1 MGKQTEKVTI
11 FHLGSNGYEKSVYAK
26 CFWDEDQ
33 ATAIKKS
40 GLASVDSLYVSIPYS
55 VVQSLEINKGKDYI
69 IQGETLLEIDNTS
82 EKTQSTSIKELKAN
96 HNLLTLSAGSLKN
109 HGSKRMWHWELSGK

>member
-1 MGKQTEKVTI
+1 MKNTVKVTI
-11 FHLGSNGYEKSVYAK
+11 FHLGANGYEKNVYDK

-40 GLASVDSLYVSIPYS
+40 GLSSVDSLYVSIPYS
-55 VVQSLEINKGKDYI
+55 EAQSLDINKGNDYI
-69 IQGETLLEIDNTS
+69 LQGETTLEIDNTTQQ
-82 EKTQSTSIKELKAN
+82 TQSNSIKLLKAS
-96 HNLLTLSAGSLKN
+96 HNVLTISAGSLKN

>member
-1 MGKQTEKVTI
+1 MGKQTVKITI
-11 FHLGSNGYEKSVYAK
+11 FHLGSNGYEKNVYDK

-69 IQGETLLEIDNTS
+69 IQGETTLEIDNTT
-82 EKTQSTSIKELKAN
+82 EKAQSNSIKELKAN

>member
-1 MGKQTEKVTI
+1 MGKQTVKVTI
-11 FHLGSNGYEKSVYAK
+11 FHLGKNGFEKNVYDK

-40 GLASVDSLYVSIPYS
+40 GLASVDSLYISIPYS
-55 VVQSLEINKGKDYI
+55 VVQNLVINKTKDYI
-69 IQGETLLEIDNTS
+69 ILGETDFEFDNTS
-82 EKTQSTSIKELKAN
+82 QSTQSAGTRALIAS
-96 HNLLTLSAGSLKN
+96 HNTFIINSCSLKN

>member
-1 MGKQTEKVTI
+1 MKKTVKVTI
-11 FHLGSNGYEKSVYAK
+11 FHLGASGFTKAVYDK

-69 IQGETLLEIDNTS
+69 IQGETTLEIDNTS
-82 EKTQSTSIKELKAN
+82 QATQSTSIKELKAK

>member
-1 MGKQTEKVTI
+1 MGKQTVKVTI
-11 FHLGSNGYEKSVYAK
+11 FHLGKNGFEKNVYDK

>member
-1 MGKQTEKVTI
+1 MGKQTVKVTI
-11 FHLGSNGYEKSVYAK
+11 FHLGNNGFEKNVYDK

-69 IQGETLLEIDNTS
+69 IQGETLLEIDNMS

>member
-1 MGKQTEKVTI
+1 MGKQTVKVTV
-11 FHLGSNGYEKSVYAK
+11 FHLGLNGYEKNVYDK

-55 VVQSLEINKGKDYI
+55 VAQRLEINKGKDYI
-69 IQGETLLEIDNTS
+69 IQGETTLGIDNTS
-82 EKTQSTSIKELKAN
+82 QATQSTSIKELKAN
-96 HNLLTLSAGSLKN
+96 HNLLTLSAVSLKN

>member
-1 MGKQTEKVTI
+1 MKNTVKVTI
-11 FHLGSNGYEKSVYAK
+11 FHLNGANYEKKIYDK

-33 ATAIKKS
+33 AQAIRKS
-40 GLASVDSLYVSIPYS
+40 GLASVDSLYVSIPYF

-69 IQGETLLEIDNTS
+69 IQGETELDFDNTS
-82 EKTQSTSIKELKAN
+82 QSTQSNSLKALKEN
-96 HNLLTLSAGSLKN
+96 HNVFTINSSSLKN

>member
-1 MGKQTEKVTI
+1 MGKQTVKVTI
-11 FHLGSNGYEKSVYAK
+11 FHLGSKGYEKTVYDK

>member
-1 MGKQTEKVTI
+1 MKNTIKVTI
-11 FHLGSNGYEKSVYAK
+11 FHLNGANYEKKVYSK

-33 ATAIKKS
+33 AQAIKKS

-55 VVQSLEINKGKDYI
+55 VANSVPFTKGKDYI
-69 IQGETLLEIDNTS
+69 IQGETDLEIDNTS
-82 EKTQSTSIKELKAN
+82 QKTQSEGITALKARC
-96 HNLLTLSAGSLKN
+96 NLFTINSTSLKN